1 MPLLH
6 MPKLTE
12 LLQRPGLFSWPAL
25 LFVGFFAVWP
35 MAQFLFDSIR
45 AGDQFSLI
53 QFQRLLASATFF
65 TVLTKTL
72 LVAVAVTAICLILAY
87 PMAYALVR
95 SRGSRKTIMIGM
107 VVLPYLTSVIVRTYA
122 WAALLALE
130 GPVNAVL
137 VSLGFI
143 SEPVLMG
150 HSDFGTILGMIH
162 ILLPMAVLTLWSA
175 MEKIKPQQALV
186 AASLGASKAQGFFTV
201 YLPQSAAGMAA
212 AGTLVY
218 ILALGAY
225 VIPATLGGTRGLLF
239 AQLLVEQATTLLNWN
254 LAAAM
259 AVIMLVA
266 AAVPAVLW
274 LLLRRLAASFGD
286 RSPISAGQAVMARH
300 LQPLLD
306 RLPERFWTLA
316 WKTAAGL
323 VLAFLIVP
331 ELVIIVFSFGP
342 ERQITFPPAFYT
354 LDGYANT
361 LTDPSWMQ
369 PLWRS
374 VTYAFL
380 DAVIATALG
389 ALAAYG
395 FARSR
400 AGWSRFGTTFLALPI
415 ILPEIVIAISYFI
428 FANRLGIAGTAQGI
442 VLGQGAAAVGLVVVI
457 LSGVVR
463 QVDENL
469 EYAALMCGASRLRVV
484 CEIVLPLIAP
494 GLLVAFVYGFLH
506 AFDNLVLPL
515 FIAGTNDTVTVRMFR
530 SLQEE
535 LTSAPAV
542 IASILIAFLVIVLA
556 VAMLLARKSQTGIP
570 LLGGGKK

>member
-53 QFQRLLASATFF
+53 QFQRLFASATFF

-162 ILLPMAVLTLWSA
+162 ILLPVAVLTLWSA
-175 MEKIKPQQALV
+175 MEKIEPQQALV